1 MAAYDD
7 PGPPAIE
14 AVVLTNLGGGELP
27 FEFTTLPPLININ
40 IGAAALNNREP
51 ILLS

>member
-14 AVVLTNLGGGELP
+14 AVVLTNLGG

-40 IGAAALNNREP
+40 IGAAALNNLEP

>member
-1 MAAYDD
+1 LAAYDD
-7 PGPPAIE
+7 PGPPAND

-27 FEFTTLPPLININ
+27 FELTTLPPLISIN
-40 IGAAALNNREP
+40 IGAAALNNRDP

>member
-7 PGPPAIE
+7 PGPTANY
-14 AVVLTNLGGGELP
+14 ADALTNLGGGELP
-27 FEFTTLPPLININ
+27 FEFTTLPPLISIS
-40 IGAAALNNREP
+40 IGAAALNSLDP